1 MITVGSLALSARRWL
16 TMNVLLAALS
26 IGFAG
31 QLMRE
36 MTVPRES
43 PAPARPSPA
52 LRHTDET
59 ASTSTV
65 GRSPAY
71 SVVASRNLFSP
82 TRTDT
87 QNSDAAATIGSPPL
101 NLVGVALAGERS
113 LAFLE
118 DPGTKHVHSYRVG
131 DTVAGGIIRTIEA
144 TRIVLERSHQ
154 QLDVPLHDP
163 SRTGWTLAAG
173 TNAFDASDAGTPP
186 APATYSAPASQPPA
200 RRPEGV
206 TAGRLPPITGATVPP
221 ITLESL
227 PTTFGPGPTPPNATS
242 EDLSLH

>member
-1 MITVGSLALSARRWL
+1 MITVGSLALSPRRWL

-36 MTVPRES
+36 MTVPRGS
-43 PAPARPSPA
+43 PAPVRPSTA

-59 ASTSTV
+59 ASTPAV
-65 GRSPAY
+65 GHSPAY
-71 SVVASRNLFSP
+71 SVIASRNLFSP

-87 QNSDAAATIGSPPL
+87 QSADAAVTIGSPSL
-101 NLVGVALAGERS
+101 NLVGVALAGDRS
-113 LAFLE
+113 LAFLQ
-118 DPGTKHVHSYRVG
+118 DPGTKHVHSYGVG
-131 DTVAGGIIRTIEA
+131 DAVAGGIIRTIEA

-173 TNAFDASDAGTPP
+173 ANAFVASGASAPP
-186 APATYSAPASQPPA
+186 TPATP
-200 RRPEGV
+200 
-206 TAGRLPPITGATVPP
+206 VPP

-227 PTTFGPGPTPPNATS
+227 PTTFGAGPTPPNATS
-242 EDLSLH
+242 DDLSLH